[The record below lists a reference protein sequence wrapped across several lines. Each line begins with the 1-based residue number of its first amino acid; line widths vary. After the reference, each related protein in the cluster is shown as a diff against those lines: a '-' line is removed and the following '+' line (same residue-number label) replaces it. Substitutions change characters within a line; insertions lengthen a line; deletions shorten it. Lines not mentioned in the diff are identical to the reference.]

1 MSGSGYS
8 MVMNDR
14 GVPEIRIGLREF
26 ECRAFAMRV
35 GANQARADQHD
46 HIRVAEKS
54 HRTSGR
60 RQAFGGRQQVER
72 A

>member
-1 MSGSGYS
+1 M
-8 MVMNDR
+8 
-14 GVPEIRIGLREF
+14 
-26 ECRAFAMRV
+26 RAFAMRV
-35 GANQARADQHD
+35 GPVQARADQHD
-46 HIRVAEKS
+46 HIRLAES

>member
-26 ECRAFAMRV
+26 KCRAFAMRV
-35 GANQARADQHD
+35 GPVQARADQHD
-46 HIRVAEKS
+46 HIRLAES